1 MVNTR
6 YSTPKQTHHRFRLG
20 TINVRTCKCES
31 KLADCVTQCKN
42 LAQDIVCMQETRIR
56 GEGEIKFDD
65 CVLKDW
71 HVIYNGMSIARAG
84 VAIVMAPHVR
94 LMDVEH
100 IMEGR
105 ITMIRVKV
113 HWVKLAIYSCYSP
126 TEEYST
132 SSKETFHRTLQRA
145 MLQMR
150 KEHPSY
156 KIIGKVL
163 APTMMKIP
171 LASMARNSLKL
182 LSATSSIF
190 WTLCLQQDTMNIDG
204 HSTLTSGISV
214 D

>member
-1 MVNTR
+1 MFSDIHGHFLSQHFSPCLHLWPRIREKVGAEHISFSSILQRQHADSLSLMTR
-6 YSTPKQTHHRFRLG
+6 YLVWV
-20 TINVRTCKCES
+20 NATCKCES

-113 HWVKLAIYSCYSP
+113 HGVKLAIYSCYSP

-156 KIIGKVL
+156 KIIVAGDF
-163 APTMMKIP
+163 
-171 LASMARNSLKL
+171 N
-182 LSATSSIF
+182 ATIG
-190 WTLCLQQDTMNIDG
+190 QDCNHDT
-204 HSTLTSGISV
+204 
-214 D
+214 